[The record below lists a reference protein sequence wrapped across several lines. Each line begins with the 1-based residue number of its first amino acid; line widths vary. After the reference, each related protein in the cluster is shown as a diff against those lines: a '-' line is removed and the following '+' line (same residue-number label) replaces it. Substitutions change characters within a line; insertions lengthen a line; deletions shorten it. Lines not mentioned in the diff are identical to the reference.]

1 MSTIKEIA
9 IDLIKHLPNNC
20 TFEDIQ
26 YELYARQKIEKGL
39 KDIEADNTLTEK
51 EMDAEIQS
59 WQV

>member
-9 IDLIKHLPNNC
+9 IDLIKQLPDTC

-39 KDIEADNTLTEK
+39 KDIEVGNVITEE
-51 EMDAEIQS
+51 EMDKEIKS
-59 WQV
+59 WQI

>member
-26 YELYARQKIEKGL
+26 YELYAKQKIEKGL
-39 KDIEADNTLTEK
+39 KDIEEGNILTEK
-51 EMDAEIQS
+51 EMDIEIQS